1 MKSLWLAMAA
11 LVLLE
16 TGCAAGQLMGTATQP
31 ASTVANAPPA
41 QPPAAQPP
49 AAQPPAAQT
58 PVAAPPQQPPPV
70 QTPAADARAPQPEQ
84 GGGGLQQTTAYTT
97 DPAKPTPIQGQVTCR
112 VRAVV
117 NGVAILDD
125 ELRQAAYGE
134 LQMANQLAEPERSAR
149 LKEIIR
155 RELEKLIERELIMKE
170 AQTIME
176 KKPTAWKKLQEF
188 ADKEFEKSMRAYKER
203 LASQGVACDTEEK
216 LKEVLMQQGLTI
228 EGLKRQIERNFMAME
243 YMRHQI
249 YPLVERIGHAEMK
262 EYYDEHPGEFQLED
276 RVRWQDIFINASKY
290 PNPAAA
296 RRFAEEIAR
305 AARMGDDFARLCDM
319 YDDGDSR
326 YRKGDGYGAK
336 RGEIRPVEAE
346 PYLFQ
351 MHEGD
356 LGPIIEIST
365 GYHVFR
371 LVERQYPGLQPFDDK
386 TQALI
391 KRKLSGVIMEREY
404 KRTLNEM
411 KRRAVIQILDSEL

>member
-16 TGCAAGQLMGTATQP
+16 TGCAAGQLMGTAAQP
-31 ASTVANAPPA
+31 ESSVANAPPTQSPA
-41 QPPAAQPP
+41 VQPPAVQPP
-49 AAQPPAAQT
+49 AQQPVAVPPAGPDPRVT
-58 PVAAPPQQPPPV
+58 
-70 QTPAADARAPQPEQ
+70 QPEQ
-84 GGGGLQQTTAYTT
+84 AGSGLQQTTAFTT
-97 DPAKPTPIQGQVTCR
+97 DPAKPVPIQGQVTCR

-134 LQMANQLAEPERSAR
+134 LAIANTAPEPERTAR

-155 RELEKLIERELIMKE
+155 RELEKLIERELILKE
-170 AQTIME
+170 AQNVME
-176 KKPTAWKKLQEF
+176 KRPQAWKKLQEF
-188 ADKEFEKSMRAYKER
+188 ADKEFDKSMRSYKER
-203 LASQGVACDTEEK
+203 LASQGVVCENEDK

-243 YMRHQI
+243 YMRHMI
-249 YPLVERIGHAEMK
+249 YPLVERIGHQEIK
-262 EYYDEHPGEFQLED
+262 EYYDQHPGEFQLED
-276 RVRWQDIFINASKY
+276 RVRWQDIFVNASKF
-290 PNPAAA
+290 PNPQSA

-305 AARMGDDFARLCDM
+305 AARMGDDFARLCEM

-326 YRKGDGYGAK
+326 YRKGDGCGAK
-336 RGEIRPVEAE
+336 HGEIRPVEAE

-351 MHEGD
+351 MQESD
-356 LGPIIEIST
+356 IGPIVEIPT
-365 GYHVFR
+365 GFHVFR

-391 KRKLSGVIMEREY
+391 KKKLSAVIMEREY

-411 KRRAVIQILDSEL
+411 KRRAVIQIIDSDL